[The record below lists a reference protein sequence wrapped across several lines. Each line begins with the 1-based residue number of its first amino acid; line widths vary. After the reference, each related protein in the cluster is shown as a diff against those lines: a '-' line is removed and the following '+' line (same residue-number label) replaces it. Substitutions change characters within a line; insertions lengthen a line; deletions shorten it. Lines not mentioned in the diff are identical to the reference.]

1 MREFK
6 YHPRLS
12 VLFAWLAFFSI
23 LAICSAFGAP
33 ATSKVKGASG
43 SPLKTES
50 IAYNQDTASLEGMLV
65 YDPALKGRQ
74 PGIVLMPDWMG
85 MSDVARQYAEKVARL
100 GYVVMVADIYGKSVR
115 PKDAKEAS
123 AASDYYKKDRALM
136 QARARSAYDQLLKT
150 ARVDTSRIAAM
161 GYCFGGG
168 VALELARSGAP
179 LDGTISF
186 HGNLDTP
193 HPEQAKNIQGRILV
207 QHGADDPFVPQ
218 DQVKAFKDEMRSAAT
233 DWQLIEY
240 GGSVHAFTN
249 PTAGSD
255 NSKGAAYNPKADK
268 RSFQAMADFYQ
279 DIFAAASVPRAA
291 SAPGAVPEGAAPAG
305 AAATGAKPSR

>member
-1 MREFK
+1 MFHPLREHDMSAYK

-33 ATSKVKGASG
+33 MASTGKGATG
-43 SPLKTES
+43 GPLKIETV
-50 IAYNQDTASLEGMLV
+50 AYKHDTASLEGMLV
-65 YDPALKGRQ
+65 YGAGPKGRQ
-74 PGIVLMPDWMG
+74 PGIVLVPDWMG
-85 MSDVARQYAEKVARL
+85 VSDVARQYAEKTAKL

-115 PKDAKEAS
+115 PKDAKEAA
-123 AASDYYKKDRALM
+123 AASDLYKKDRALM
-136 QARARSAYDQLLKT
+136 QARARAAYDQLLKS

-179 LDGTISF
+179 LDGTVSF

-193 HPEQAKNIQGRILV
+193 HPGQAKNIQGRILV
-207 QHGADDPFVPQ
+207 QHGADDPFVPP
-218 DQVKAFKDEMRSAAT
+218 DQVKAFKDEMRAAAT
-233 DWQLIEY
+233 DWQFIEY
-240 GGSVHAFTN
+240 GGSVHSFTN
-249 PTAGSD
+249 PTAGND

-279 DIFAAASVPRAA
+279 DVFAVATPADAASGPGAAASGSKAPR
-291 SAPGAVPEGAAPAG
+291 
-305 AAATGAKPSR
+305 